1 MTNHHTFRPP
11 RLTRGQQIL
20 IAKPVKV
27 TPAAELARRKDAA
40 GTSQMRDRR
49 RGYGRLR

>member
-1 MTNHHTFRPP
+1 MTGHHTFKPVRASRP
-11 RLTRGQQIL
+11 TA

-27 TPAAELARRKDAA
+27 TPANEHARRKAA
-40 GTSQMRDRR
+40 VSTSQMRDRR